1 MQLIQPLNDL
11 YFYISYKSFAC
22 KLIDAI
28 LKQKALL
35 SLHTWHCMQKLKKS
49 CDNACETYTKNKVLL
64 NEHLKAA
71 TDSLTKY
78 VPF

>member
-1 MQLIQPLNDL
+1 MIMHV
-11 YFYISYKSFAC
+11 KHA
-22 KLIDAI
+22 
-28 LKQKALL
+28 
-35 SLHTWHCMQKLKKS
+35 QKLKF
-49 CDNACETYTKNKVLL
+49 LL